1 MKNVKFSL
9 ILPTIKTNL
18 TKNLTIKMKKKY
30 FLALSLSL
38 SLIASL
44 HAQDNQKVSEDK
56 AYQKIKKFENPLAK
70 DAAIGIFIKENN
82 LGKGYVFQPKKENTD
97 KNGNVHQRH
106 QQYFNGLKVEFG
118 TIITHSSEGKVYTI
132 NAEVYNVS
140 NLNLVPTLTKEQG
153 FQKAITFKNANKY
166 LWEDASQTQIMEY
179 KKPEGELLI
188 LPNVKTGGVTL
199 AYKYDVYSI
208 EPISRDEIY
217 VDAHTGVILYRNPII
232 KHADKLISNAETK
245 AQADKME
252 MLVTGTAATRYSGS
266 RSIETTFDAGLNKY
280 VLLDNVRGNG
290 IVTYNC
296 QKTTT
301 YQNTHFQDN
310 DNNWTFAEYNNANKD
325 NGALDA
331 HWGAEK
337 TYDFWQNIF
346 GRNSFDD
353 NGAQIKS
360 YVHYRQ
366 TSGVDMKNAFWN
378 GSVMSYGD
386 GGGTWNIVTALD
398 VCGHEIGHAICS
410 YTADLAYQNQSGG
423 INEGY
428 SDIWGACIEHY
439 GRTGSLSGTPVANVW
454 KIGEDLFTSNA
465 LRSMSTP
472 RTYGN
477 PDTYLGQYWTPT
489 GDEAGCVPGSGN
501 DNCGVHN
508 NSGVMN
514 HWFYILT
521 VGKSGTN
528 NAPVPDTYNVTGIG
542 MVKSSEIAYLAERDY
557 LTPNS
562 TYLDVRN
569 ATLQVAGDLYCAN
582 SPEVIAVTN
591 AWYAVNVGEQYVGYP
606 TDVALKSVS
615 GSLNVACGASVNPVI
630 KIENTGTSTTP
641 ITTVNVSYTIDGGPA
656 TNLVWNG
663 NLGVCQKDTYSFS
676 VGALSRGTHVLNVTT
691 TIPGDGNSA
700 NNTKSAIVIVN
711 DAGVVNQINTFETA
725 TEVLVSVD
733 ESSTN
738 NLWQKGSASGTQLSN
753 AVAGNSKVYGTILNG
768 LYPNLTKSY
777 LVSQCYNLSNVQNP
791 MLKFDMAFDLEADWD
806 LVYMQYTTD
815 GGANWSALGTG
826 ISANWYTSSRT
837 PNGSDCFNCIGGQWT
852 GEAASTH
859 PAGGTNGQKR
869 QYSYSLAD
877 FGNGGA
883 TPQSNIIFRFVFHS
897 DEAAQEE
904 GVIIDNFVIE
914 GTLSATENNFETFN
928 IWPNPSTGT
937 VNIQLNTTEK
947 VNVTL
952 FDIRGRNVF
961 NKVYN
966 ATGSMFNQEVNFNSL
981 EKGIYLLNVE
991 SDGKKATKKLI
1002 IN

>member
-1 MKNVKFSL
+1 
-9 ILPTIKTNL
+9 
-18 TKNLTIKMKKKY
+18 MKKKY

-44 HAQDNQKVSEDK
+44 HAQDNQKVSDDK
-56 AYQKIKKFENPLAK
+56 AYQKIRKFENPLVK
-70 DAAIGIFIKENN
+70 DAAIGVFVKENK

-97 KNGNVHQRH
+97 KSGNVHQRH
-106 QQYFNGLKVEFG
+106 QQFFNGLKVEFG
-118 TIITHSSEGKVYTI
+118 TIITHSSEGKVYSI
-132 NAEVYNVS
+132 NGELYNVS
-140 NLNLVPTLTKEQG
+140 NLNIVPSLTKEQG
-153 FQKAITFKNANKY
+153 FQKAVAFKNAKKY
-166 LWEDASQTQIMEY
+166 LWEDASQAQIMDY

-188 LPNVKTGGVTL
+188 LPNVKTGGVNL
-199 AYKYDVYSI
+199 AYKYDVYTLD
-208 EPISRDEIY
+208 PISRDEIF
-217 VDAHTGVILYRNPII
+217 VDAHTGVILYKNPII
-232 KHADKLISNAETK
+232 KHADKLVTSAETK
-245 AQADKME
+245 AQVDKME
-252 MLVTGTAATRYSGS
+252 MLVAGTAATRYSGS
-266 RSIETTFDAGLNKY
+266 KTIETTFDTGLSKY
-280 VLLDNVRGNG
+280 VLLDNTRGGG

-301 YQNTHFQDN
+301 YQSTHFQDN
-310 DNNWTFAEYNNANKD
+310 DNNWTSAEFANINKD

-331 HWGAEK
+331 HWGAEM
-337 TYDFWQNIF
+337 TYDFWQNNF

-366 TSGVDMKNAFWN
+366 VANQNLVNAFWN
-378 GSVMSYGD
+378 GSAMSYGD
-386 GGGTWNIVTALD
+386 GNSTTNILTSID

-439 GRTGSLSGTPVANVW
+439 GRTGSLAGTPVANVW
-454 KIGEDLFTSNA
+454 KIAEDLSSTGTPF
-465 LRSMSTP
+465 RSMSNP
-472 RTYGN
+472 LSRGN
-477 PDTYLGQYWTPT
+477 PDTYLGTNWTPT
-489 GDEAGCVPGSGN
+489 GDEAGCVPASGN
-501 DNCGVHN
+501 DQCGVHN

-542 MVKSSEIAYLAERDY
+542 MAKSSEIAYLAERDY

-569 ATLQVAGDLYCAN
+569 ATIDVASTIYCPN
-582 SPEVIAVTN
+582 SPETIAVTN

-615 GSLNVACGASVNPVI
+615 GSLNVACGAAITPTI
-630 KIENTGTSTTP
+630 RIENAGTSTTP
-641 ITTVNVSYTIDGGPA
+641 ISTVNISYTIDGGPA

-663 NLGVCQKDTYSFS
+663 SLGICQRENYSFS
-676 VGALSRGTHVLNVTT
+676 VGTLSRGTHVLNVTT
-691 TIPGDGNSA
+691 TMSGDGNSA
-700 NNTKSAIVIVN
+700 NNTKSAIIVVN
-711 DAGVVNQINTFETA
+711 DAGTVNQINTFETA
-725 TEVLVSVD
+725 TDVLVSVD
-733 ESSTN
+733 DNGTN
-738 NLWQKGSASGTQLSN
+738 NLWQRGTSAKAQLTN
-753 AVAGNSKVYGTILNG
+753 AVAGNSKVYATNLGG
-768 LYPNLTKSY
+768 LYTDGTKSY
-777 LVSQCYNLSNVQNP
+777 LVSQCYNLTTVQNP
-791 MLKFDMAFDLEADWD
+791 MLKFDMAFDLETDWD
-806 LVYMQYTTD
+806 LVYMEYSTN
-815 GGANWSALGTG
+815 GGASWAALGTG
-826 ISANWYTSSRT
+826 VSANWYTSSRT
-837 PNGSDCFNCIGGQWT
+837 PNGTDCFNCIGGQWT

-869 QYSYSLAD
+869 PYSFSLAN

-897 DEAAQEE
+897 DEAVQEE

-914 GTLSATENNFETFN
+914 GTLSTSENNFETFN
-928 IWPNPSTGT
+928 VWPNPSNGN
-937 VNIQLNTTEK
+937 VNIQLNTSDK
-947 VNVTL
+947 VNVAL

-961 NKVYN
+961 NKVYTS
-966 ATGSMFNQEVNFNSL
+966 TGAMFNQEVNFNSL

-991 SDGKKATKKLI
+991 SEGKKATKKLI

>member
-1 MKNVKFSL
+1 
-9 ILPTIKTNL
+9 
-18 TKNLTIKMKKKY
+18 MKKKY

-44 HAQDNQKVSEDK
+44 QAQDNQKVSDDR
-56 AYQKIKKFENPLAK
+56 AYQKIKTFENPLPK
-70 DAAIGIFIKENN
+70 DAAIGVFVKENK
-82 LGKGYVFQPKKENTD
+82 LGRGYVFQPKKENTD

-132 NAEVYNVS
+132 NGELYNAS
-140 NLNLVPTLTKEQG
+140 NLNIVPTLTKEQG
-153 FQKAITFKNANKY
+153 FQKAIAFKNAKKY
-166 LWEDASQTQIMEY
+166 LWEDASQAQMMDY

-188 LPNVKTGGVTL
+188 LPNVKTGGVNL
-199 AYKYDVYSI
+199 AYKYDVYTI
-208 EPISRDEIY
+208 DPISRDEIY
-217 VDAHTGVILYRNPII
+217 VDAHTGVILYKNPVI
-232 KHADKLISNAETK
+232 KHADKLVSSAETK
-245 AQADKME
+245 AQVDKME
-252 MLVTGTAATRYSGS
+252 MLVAGTAATRYSGS
-266 RSIETTFDAGLNKY
+266 KTIETTFDTGLSKY
-280 VLLDNVRGNG
+280 VLLDNTRGNG

-301 YQNTHFQDN
+301 YQSTHFQDN
-310 DNNWTFAEYNNANKD
+310 DNNWTSAEFANINKD

-331 HWGAEK
+331 HWGAEM

-353 NGAQIKS
+353 NGAQIRS

-366 TSGVDMKNAFWN
+366 VANQNLVNAFWN
-378 GSVMSYGD
+378 GSVMTYGD
-386 GGGTWNIVTALD
+386 GNSTVNILTSID

-454 KIGEDLFTSNA
+454 KIAEDLSSTGTPF
-465 LRSMSTP
+465 RSMSSP

-489 GDEAGCVPGSGN
+489 GDEAGCVPASGN
-501 DNCGVHN
+501 DQCGVHN

-542 MVKSSEIAYLAERDY
+542 MAKSSEIAYLAERDY

-569 ATLQVAGDLYCAN
+569 ATLQVAGDLYCPN

-606 TDVALKSVS
+606 TDVAVKSVS
-615 GSLNVACGASVNPVI
+615 GSLNVACGTAITPTI
-630 KIENTGTSTTP
+630 RIENAGTGTTP
-641 ITTVNVSYTIDGGPA
+641 ITTANVSYTIDGGPA

-663 NLGVCQKDTYSFS
+663 NLGICQSDDFTFPI
-676 VGALSRGTHVLNVTT
+676 GTLSRGTHVLSVTT
-691 TIPGDGNSA
+691 TISGDGNSA
-700 NNTKSAIVIVN
+700 NNTKSAIIIVN
-711 DAGVVNQINTFETA
+711 DAGVVNQINSFESA
-725 TEVLVSVD
+725 TDVLVSVD
-733 ESSTN
+733 DNGTN
-738 NLWQKGSASGTQLSN
+738 NLWQRGTSTKTQLSN
-753 AVAGNSKVYGTILNG
+753 AVAGNSKVYATNLGG
-768 LYPNLTKSY
+768 LYTDGTKSY
-777 LVSQCYNLSNVQNP
+777 LVSQCYDLTSVQNP
-791 MLKFDMAFDLEADWD
+791 MLKFDMAYDLETDWD
-806 LVYMQYTTD
+806 LAYMQYSTD
-815 GGANWSALGTG
+815 GGANWTALGTG
-826 ISANWYTSSRT
+826 VSANWYTSSRT

-852 GEAASTH
+852 GEAASAH

-869 QYSYSLAD
+869 PYSFSLAS

-897 DEAAQEE
+897 DEAVQEE

-914 GTLSATENNFETFN
+914 GTLSTSENNFETFN
-928 IWPNPSTGT
+928 VWPNPSNGN
-937 VNIQLNTTEK
+937 VNIQLNTSDK

-952 FDIRGRNVF
+952 FDIRGR
-961 NKVYN
+961 KVYN
-966 ATGSMFNQEVNFNSL
+966 NVFTSSGAMFSQEVNFNSL

-991 SDGKKATKKLI
+991 SEGKKATKKLI

>member
-1 MKNVKFSL
+1 
-9 ILPTIKTNL
+9 
-18 TKNLTIKMKKKY
+18 MKKKY

-38 SLIASL
+38 TMIVSLQ
-44 HAQDNQKVSEDK
+44 AQDNQKISDDK
-56 AYQKIKKFENPLAK
+56 AYQKIKKFSDPLVK
-70 DAAIGIFIKENN
+70 DVAIGVFLKENK
-82 LGKGYVFQPKKENTD
+82 LGKGYTFKAKNESTD

-132 NAEVYNVS
+132 NGELYNVA
-140 NLNLVPTLTKEQG
+140 NLNVVPTLSKEQG
-153 FQKAITFKNANKY
+153 FQKAVAFKNAKKY
-166 LWEDASQTQIMEY
+166 LWEDQEQAQLMDY

-188 LPNVKTGGVTL
+188 LPNVKTGGVNL
-199 AYKYDVYSI
+199 AYKYDVYTLD
-208 EPISRDEIY
+208 PISRDEVY
-217 VDAHTGVILYRNPII
+217 VDAHTGTILYKNPII
-232 KHADKLISNAETK
+232 KHADRLISKEETK
-245 AQADKME
+245 EQAQKME
-252 MLVTGTAATRYSGS
+252 ALVTGTAATRYSGS
-266 RSIETTFDAGLNKY
+266 RSIETTFDTGLGKY
-280 VLLDNVRGNG
+280 VLLDNTRGNG

-301 YQNTHFQDN
+301 YQSTHFQDN
-310 DNNWTFAEYNNANKD
+310 DNNWTSAEFANINKD

-331 HWGAEK
+331 HWGAEM
-337 TYDFWQNIF
+337 TYDFWSNVF
-346 GRNSFDD
+346 GRNSFDG

-366 TSGVDMKNAFWN
+366 VTGQNLVNAFWN

-386 GGGTWNIVTALD
+386 GNTSVNILTSID

-439 GRTGSLSGTPVANVW
+439 GRTGSLAGTPVANVW
-454 KIGEDLFTSNA
+454 KIAEDLSSTGTPF
-465 LRSMSTP
+465 RSMSAP

-489 GDEAGCVPGSGN
+489 GDEAGCAPSSSN
-501 DNCGVHN
+501 DYCGVHN

-521 VGKSGTN
+521 AGKSGTN

-542 MVKSSEIAYLAERDY
+542 MAKSSEIAYFAERDY

-562 TYLDVRN
+562 TYMDVRN
-569 ATLQVAGDLYCAN
+569 ATLQVATDLYCPN

-606 TDVALKSVS
+606 TDVSLKSIT
-615 GSLNVACGASVNPVI
+615 GSLNVACGTSINPII
-630 KIENTGTSTTP
+630 KIENAGTTTP
-641 ITTVNVSYTIDGGPA
+641 ITTVNISYTIDGGAA

-663 NLGVCQKDTYSFS
+663 NLGICQNQNYSFPL
-676 VGALSRGTHVLNVTT
+676 GALSRGTHVLSVTT
-691 TIPGDGNSA
+691 TMAGDGNSA
-700 NNTKSAIVIVN
+700 NNTKSALIIVN
-711 DAGVVNQINTFETA
+711 DAGVIGQINTFEA
-725 TEVLVSVD
+725 NSDVLVSID
-733 ESSTN
+733 DSGAN
-738 NLWQKGSASGTQLSN
+738 NVWQRGTAAGTQLTN
-753 AVAGNSKVYGTILNG
+753 TVAGNSKVYGTNLSG

-791 MLKFDMAFDLEADWD
+791 ILKFDMAFDLETDWD
-806 LVYMQYTTD
+806 LVYMQYSTN
-815 GGANWSALGTG
+815 GGSTWSNLGTG
-826 ISANWYTSSRT
+826 ATANWYNSNRT
-837 PNGSDCFNCIGGQWT
+837 PNGTDCFNCIGGQWT
-852 GEAASTH
+852 GEGALTN
-859 PAGGTNGQKR
+859 PAGGINAQKR
-869 QYSYSLAD
+869 QYSYSLAS

-914 GTLSATENNFETFN
+914 GTLATNENNFETFTV
-928 IWPNPSTGT
+928 WPNPSTGT

-966 ATGSMFNQEVNFNSL
+966 STGSMFNQEVNFNSL

-991 SDGKKATKKLI
+991 SEGKKATKKLI